1 MAAVLIVAGA
11 LLVSVAAG
19 LACGAALGPAF
30 GLAAGMGV
38 AGVLALWFGIDASR
52 DVLLER
58 VEGEP
63 DQLAPTLNLLES
75 R

>member
-1 MAAVLIVAGA
+1 MAAVLIIAGA

-38 AGVLALWFGIDASR
+38 AGVLALWFGIDATR
-52 DVLLER
+52 DVLPDR
-58 VEGEP
+58 VKEAGAGG
-63 DQLAPTLNLLES
+63 QLRAVGDVS
-75 R
+75 